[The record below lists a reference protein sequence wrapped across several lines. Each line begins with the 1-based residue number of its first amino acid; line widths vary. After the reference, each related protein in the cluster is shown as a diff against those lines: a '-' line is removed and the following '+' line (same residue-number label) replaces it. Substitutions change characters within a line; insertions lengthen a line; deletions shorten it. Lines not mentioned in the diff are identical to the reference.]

1 MLNKTARI
9 LLFILIV
16 AGYGLV
22 MAVAMYK
29 DQRLGLLATHTCNLY
44 TDVAIL
50 ILELNELNR
59 SDMEMAEALLET
71 GPLYAGTIELNE
83 IRKLCEGRDDNF
95 DRK

>member
-1 MLNKTARI
+1 MLRFM
-9 LLFILIV
+9 LFVTSLMLIFNGV
-16 AGYGLV
+16 YSV
-22 MAVAMYK
+22 FIDPK
-29 DQRLGLLATHTCNLY
+29 QDDLLATHTCNLY

-50 ILELNELNR
+50 LLELNELDR